1 MCCLFIGVLW
11 SQGRGVLLQVLMDG
25 SSPMQKRVAAYLVLM
40 KEPRP
45 TELAPLLSVLFREH
59 NSQFRSFVES
69 HLINIVSSTEPET
82 EAYVKISSY
91 LHVFVF
97 LVTGD
102 LICCFMFHFSCTQ
115 IKV

>member
-1 MCCLFIGVLW
+1 
-11 SQGRGVLLQVLMDG
+11 MDAG
-25 SSPMQKRVAAYLVLM
+25 SPMQKRVAAYLMLM

-45 TELAPLLSVLFREH
+45 TELSPLLSDLFREP
-59 NSQFRSFVES
+59 SPQFRSFVES

-82 EAYVKISSY
+82 EEYVTISSY
-91 LHVFVF
+91 THAFVF

-102 LICCFMFHFSCTQ
+102 LICHFMSHFSCTQ

>member
-1 MCCLFIGVLW
+1 MCCLFIGVVW

-45 TELAPLLSVLFREH
+45 TELGPLMNVLFIEA
-59 NSQFRSFVES
+59 NPQFRSFVES
-69 HLINIVSSTEPET
+69 HLNNIVSSTEPET
-82 EAYVKISSY
+82 EEYVKISSC

-97 LVTGD
+97 LVTA
-102 LICCFMFHFSCTQ
+102 I
-115 IKV
+115 